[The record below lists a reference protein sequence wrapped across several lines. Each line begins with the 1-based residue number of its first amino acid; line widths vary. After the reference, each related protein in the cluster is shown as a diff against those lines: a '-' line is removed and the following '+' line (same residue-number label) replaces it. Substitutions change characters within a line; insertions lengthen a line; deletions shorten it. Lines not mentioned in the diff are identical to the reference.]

1 MKTGDIIKRL
11 RKERKHSQM
20 QLANYLGYSD
30 KSSISKIENN
40 EFELSQ
46 DKLVMVAKLF
56 NVSVDSLINN
66 DNTQTDDAVTL
77 VNVKA
82 IYGQGAVDIIE
93 SYTKLN
99 DQGKKKAV
107 EAVADLT
114 EIEKYRK

>member
-11 RKERKHSQM
+11 RKERKYSQT
-20 QLANYLGYSD
+20 QLARLLGYSD

-46 DKLVMVAKLF
+46 DKLVMVAKIF

-66 DNTQTDDAVTL
+66 DAGATDDAVTL

-82 IYGQGAVDIIE
+82 LYGQGAVDIIN
-93 SYTKLN
+93 SYAKLN
-99 DQGKKKAV
+99 DLGKKKAV
-107 EAVADLT
+107 EAINDLT
-114 EIEKYRK
+114 EIEKYTT

>member
-11 RKERKHSQM
+11 RKERKYSQT
-20 QLANYLGYSD
+20 QLARLLGYSD

-46 DKLVMVAKLF
+46 DKLVMVAKIF
-56 NVSVDSLINN
+56 NISVDSLINN
-66 DNTQTDDAVTL
+66 DAGVADDTVTL

-82 IYGQGAVDIIE
+82 LYGQGAVDIIT

-99 DQGKKKAV
+99 NLGKKKAV
-107 EAVADLT
+107 ESISDLT
-114 EIEKYRK
+114 EIEKYTT